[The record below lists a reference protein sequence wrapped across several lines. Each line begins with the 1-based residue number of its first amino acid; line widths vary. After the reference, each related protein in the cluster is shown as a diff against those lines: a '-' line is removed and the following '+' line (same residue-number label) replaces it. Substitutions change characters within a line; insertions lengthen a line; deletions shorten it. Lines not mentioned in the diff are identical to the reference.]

1 MGVAENDIHSI
12 FFARNEINGVTLSLY
27 DRHKE
32 QRFLLVFEH
41 RHQHHF
47 HDNSTDQD
55 GTVNGNKDI
64 IVLKLLGLENVWRCV
79 GRVFATKEGRKGNV
93 WAWYG
98 EEQVMS
104 DARPDNKNPMRITT
118 CKAPGTVSDEG
129 VSIF

>member
-1 MGVAENDIHSI
+1 M
-12 FFARNEINGVTLSLY
+12 SLY

-32 QRFLLVFEH
+32 QRFLLIFER

-47 HDNSTDQD
+47 HDDLADQD

-64 IVLKLLGLENVWRCV
+64 IVLKLLGLENVCRLV
-79 GRVFATKEGRKGNV
+79 GRVFATKEGRKGNAWV
-93 WAWYG
+93 WYG

-104 DARPDNKNPMRITT
+104 DARPDNKIPLHITT
-118 CKAPGTVSDEG
+118 CKAPGTVSDEE